1 MMLLPCGILQI
12 QGRKTMANVYGVLFD
27 RANDY
32 FALGDDDAYDFT
44 CDSTQ
49 DSFYAFWLKVD
60 DFEGARRQYFF
71 SNSSSLGGTGAYNLR
86 TDGTAEV
93 VSVAVAGSGDVTSS
107 TVPLSE
113 YFYFVC
119 QYNKA
124 TDKMVATICTEG
136 GTAVTNQAPNIMFND
151 LTGASE
157 WNMGRRVGGT
167 GSTYFGGTIYNMAK
181 GNQFLSDSEI
191 ETLASDFL
199 NYDPT
204 DNAVFTPQIY
214 FPMNEGAGTTIT
226 DTQLGLTGTGI
237 GFPTNSHWV
246 LEGTTSGGGGQEI
259 TLDPVILSLSFN
271 PLSFVQDKLITLDN
285 VGSTLDTKDITLLQ
299 DKLMTLDNIESTLQ
313 LKGVSFGG
321 DLGIILDNIGS
332 ELTLHN
338 IEFLQDLILTLD
350 KIESG
355 LTVEQLEFLE
365 DKTLE
370 LIKLD
375 SGLTL
380 GNIGITGGFRETAK
394 IKLHTAEGYGAH
406 IRSVTAMH
414 ELMYELQE
422 RIKTLEKGE

>member
-1 MMLLPCGILQI
+1 
-12 QGRKTMANVYGVLFD
+12 MANVYGVQFD
-27 RANDY
+27 RVNDY
-32 FALGDDDAYDFT
+32 FDLGDDPAYDFT
-44 CDSTQ
+44 CDGTQ
-49 DSFYAFWLKVD
+49 DSFYAFWIKVD
-60 DFEGARRQYFF
+60 DFSGNRFQYFF
-71 SNSSSLGGTGAYNLR
+71 TNSTSTSPTGAYHLA
-86 TDGTAEV
+86 TDSSGNK
-93 VSVAVAGSGDVTSS
+93 VSVVVAGSGDVKSNS
-107 TVPLSE
+107 LSNPSG
-113 YFYFVC
+113 YVYVVS
-119 QYNKA
+119 QYKK
-124 TDKMVATICTEG
+124 TRDRMLITTCTEG
-136 GTAVTNQAPNIMFND
+136 GTAVTTEASGVMFNN
-151 LTGASE
+151 TFGST
-157 WNMGRRVGGT
+157 WNIGRRADGSSARYYGGLV
-167 GSTYFGGTIYNMAK
+167 YNMAK
-181 GNQFLSDSEI
+181 GNQLLSDSEI

-204 DNAVFTPQIY
+204 DNAIFTPQIY

-237 GFPTNSHWV
+237 GFPSESHWV
-246 LEGTTSGGGGQEI
+246 LEGSSGGGDQEV

-285 VGSTLDTKDITLLQ
+285 VESTLDTKDITLLQ

-350 KIESG
+350 KIESE
-355 LTVEQLEFLE
+355 LTIEQLQFLQ

-370 LIKLD
+370 LIKAD

-414 ELMYELQE
+414 DLMYELQE